1 MVINLSIIIKNVFLI
16 VQDSNSNG
24 FRQLNLKQKRFDI
37 GRFLKSIQRRRLLR
51 LGLII
56 VVKVTRNIVVFEG
69 NEMEN

>member
-1 MVINLSIIIKNVFLI
+1 MILTQNLE
-16 VQDSNSNG
+16 
-24 FRQLNLKQKRFDI
+24 QKRFDI